1 MGGRGRAAG
10 RSGGSPPRPRP
21 GGRGPTPRGLAPTHP
36 TLAPDMFNS
45 KPSCTVNELLEAY
58 NAGLAAQEQQQ
69 GGGGGGGVDQQL
81 GGGADGAGGASGRR
95 RRVTVKQLL
104 AALYQ
109 LTDVASVRGMVVTAR
124 RAGAA
129 GGGDV

>member
-1 MGGRGRAAG
+1 MFRA
-10 RSGGSPPRPRP
+10 
-21 GGRGPTPRGLAPTHP
+21 
-36 TLAPDMFNS
+36 

-69 GGGGGGGVDQQL
+69 GGAAAPAADAAP
-81 GGGADGAGGASGRR
+81 GGGADAGGGKR

-109 LTDVASVRGMVVTAR
+109 LTDVASVRGMIVTAR
-124 RAGAA
+124 RQGTA
-129 GGGDV
+129 GGDE